1 MVLKFPKQSYRNK
14 DMEEKKFDLN
24 SIIGFVLIGAIFIW
38 MLYLQQPTE
47 EEIAAEEA
55 KIEAA
60 AKEAT
65 LAEQA
70 KETDVTLTKAVQEI
84 TSVAATDSLGY
95 VQLQNKLGSFAYSG
109 TLPSATEATTVIEND
124 VLSLTVSNRG
134 GYVIEAR
141 LKQHTTYDSIPV
153 YLVKDG
159 NSTLNFQFSAENRL
173 LNTEVLYFEPSLTQN
188 GDNQVLTMRLK
199 ASNNAFL
206 EYRYELLP
214 GEYMTNFSI
223 KTQGLESVLNTSQP
237 MYLDWKLKG
246 YRHAKSISYENRYSR
261 LTYEYEGDKH
271 SKLSPT
277 GEDQEV
283 EVDVN
288 WLNFRQ
294 HFFSSMLLT
303 DTPFKEVTLL
313 SEDLVQDEEVD
324 TVYTKNYGAKILIEP
339 KSGAVAQNMNLYFGP
354 TDYKIFKK
362 YERNLDEAMPLGW
375 GIFGMINKFLIIPL
389 FGFLSGFLPA
399 GIAII
404 VLTILLKLA
413 LSPVQYK
420 QYLAQAKMKIL
431 KPEIDAIKEK
441 FGDNKMKIQQET
453 MKLQN
458 IAGASP
464 LKGCL
469 PAILQIPVF
478 YALFTFFPTAFDLR
492 QKSFL
497 WADDLS
503 SYDTIAELPFHIP
516 FYGDHVSL
524 FPILASI
531 AIFIYMTMTM
541 GQSMQAQQQ
550 PGMPNM
556 KFLMYLSPVFM
567 LVFFNNYAS
576 GLSLYYFISNLI
588 TIGIMLVIKNV
599 ILDEDKIHA
608 QIQVNKSKPKKQNKF
623 QKKMATM
630 MEQAEAQ
637 KKAQQKKK

>member
-1 MVLKFPKQSYRNK
+1 
-14 DMEEKKFDLN
+14 MEEKKFDLN

-60 AKEAT
+60 AKA
-65 LAEQA
+65 A
-70 KETDVTLTKAVQEI
+70 KETSELAENDITLNAATTAMSAVT
-84 TSVAATDSLGY
+84 ATDSIGLRK
-95 VQLQNKLGSFAYSG
+95 LQNRLGSFAYSS
-109 TLPSATEATTVIEND
+109 TLASASDATTVIEND
-124 VLSLTVSNRG
+124 VLSLTISNKG
-134 GYVIEAR
+134 GYVTEAR

-159 NSTLNFQFSAENRL
+159 NSSLNFQFSAENRL
-173 LNTEVLYFEPSLTQN
+173 LNTQDLYFEPSLSLN
-188 GDNQVLTMRLK
+188 GNNQVLIMRLK
-199 ASNNAFL
+199 SSDNAYL
-206 EYRYELLP
+206 EYRYELIP

-223 KTQGLESVLNTSQP
+223 KSQGLEDVLNTSQP

-261 LTYEYEGDKH
+261 LTYEYENDKH

-277 GEDQEV
+277 GDDQEL
-283 EVDVN
+283 EVAVN

-303 DTPFKEVTLL
+303 DTSFKEVDF
-313 SEDLVQDEEVD
+313 SSKDLVEDETTD
-324 TVYTKNYGAKILIEP
+324 TIYTKQYGAKILIEP
-339 KSGAVAQNMNLYFGP
+339 KGGAIAQNMNLYYGP

-362 YERNLDEAMPLGW
+362 YDRDLDQAMPLGW

-404 VLTILLKLA
+404 MLTILLKLA

-420 QYLAQAKMKIL
+420 QYLAQAKMKVL
-431 KPEIDAIKEK
+431 KPEIDAIKERL
-441 FGDNKMKIQQET
+441 GDNKMKIQQET

-503 SYDTIAELPFHIP
+503 SYDTIYRFPGGFSIP

-524 FPILASI
+524 FPILASL
-531 AIFIYMTMTM
+531 AIFWYMTMTM
-541 GQSMQAQQQ
+541 GQNMQAQQQ

-556 KFLMYLSPVFM
+556 KILMYLSPLFM

-588 TIGIMLVIKNV
+588 TIGIMLVIKNM
-599 ILDEDKIHA
+599 IIDEDKIKA
-608 QIQVNKSKPKKQNKF
+608 QIQVNKAKPKKKQNKF

-630 MEQAEAQ
+630 MEQAEEQ
-637 KKAQQKKK
+637 KKIQKKKK